1 MKRRDG
7 PRFFHELDSA
17 VMRRLCFIRA
27 DEKVLRLCLLLYMC

>member
-7 PRFFHELDSA
+7 PRFFLDSA
-17 VMRRLCFIRA
+17 VMGRLCFIRA